1 MSDFHP
7 ETWNPGWSVATVAK
21 GLLSFMVEDTVTTGA
36 VKTTEEEK
44 RALAAASLQ
53 WNLTHGNFRE
63 MFPELDGGLDALRE
77 PSPPTGGGAAGSAA
91 GGGGQAGSDDAP
103 GCDGAAGGEGKYSYG
118 RDGIAGSDGA
128 ADEVTGGGNGEA
140 TSGGGNGG
148 PATATEDAM
157 GKLGL
162 E

>member
-21 GLLSFMVEDTVTTGA
+21 GLLSFMVEDTITTGA

-44 RALAAASLQ
+44 KALAAASLQ
-53 WNLTHGNFRE
+53 WNLTHGNFRG

-77 PSPPTGGGAAGSAA
+77 PSPPAGGGAAGRAA
-91 GGGGQAGSDDAP
+91 GGGGEAGGDDAP
-103 GCDGAAGGEGKYSYG
+103 AGREGKHSNDRAG
-118 RDGIAGSDGA
+118 FVGSDGA
-128 ADEVTGGGNGEA
+128 ADGV
-140 TSGGGNGG
+140 SGGGNGG
-148 PATATEDAM
+148 TTSGGGGNGASATATEDAM